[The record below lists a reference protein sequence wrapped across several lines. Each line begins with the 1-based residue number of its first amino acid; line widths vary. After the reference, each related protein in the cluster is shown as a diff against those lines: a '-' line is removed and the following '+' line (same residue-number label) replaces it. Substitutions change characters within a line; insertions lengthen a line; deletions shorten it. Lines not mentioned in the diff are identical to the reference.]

1 MESMVWMGAKRFGLR
16 PRSCRFLSVVGLGT
30 GKVQNKQSGSFAAAI
45 QSGLRPLGIALQHI
59 R

>member
-1 MESMVWMGAKRFGLR
+1 MVWMGAKRFGLR